1 MRASRRRPG
10 AMLCGLV
17 AAAVWSACGDR
28 ALERCTA
35 AYDAGS
41 YEEAARLC
49 ETAWQKSAEPRA
61 GVIRARAL
69 VRLGQGDQALAWIET
84 LRGTPAEPGS
94 WSVAAA
100 VHAQRGESD
109 RAARAF
115 RTDLPLLTA
124 QGDSAA
130 VARAHYG
137 LFYLAWEDSR
147 YREALEQARLS
158 FVAAGAAADRG
169 AQALAA
175 EALYNVLYLLGDLAG
190 ARRALS
196 LNARLLP
203 PERTAERARLLA
215 NQGNLALDEGRPE
228 LARHDTEQAIE
239 LMDGRGD
246 RRFYRSAYLNLVE
259 ADLDRGDLSSA
270 ERHLAEAWR
279 HAEPDGPPE
288 TALLYF
294 RARLQRARRQP
305 ADAARSLAEA
315 LAGDPVPDWAWE
327 LEHERGHVAEERGD
341 LRTAE
346 QAYERSAAFV
356 EEMRRAIGFDELK
369 AWLLDRKRE
378 PFESLFL
385 LRVRAGRATEALA
398 TVERAKVRSFQDA
411 FLQATAQTP
420 AAPRDVWTAAAE
432 RADALRD
439 LLPAMS
445 ESPAMALVPIERSLA
460 ALRGQRVLVYFEARD
475 EIWMLD
481 VAGGRVHPFRL
492 DATTGQIE
500 LLVDRLLATPDDPAL
515 AESLGAL
522 LLPADLRLSPGST
535 LYIVPDGSLTRLPFA
550 ALRRSDRWLVE
561 DHVLIYGPGVSA
573 LAASGLRDRAAA
585 APPVVLADPRGD
597 LPQAAAEGREV
608 AALLG
613 SAPHLGSAATARALT
628 AGAGAAVLHVAGH
641 AGWGPGGPWLEL
653 ADRHVTPAMIL
664 KARIR
669 PRLVVLASCASAF
682 PAGRG
687 LWGSPGAAFLAA
699 GSDAVLASLGS
710 VEDSAARE
718 LVLRFYREGGATDP
732 AGGLARA
739 QRAFL
744 AAGRPP
750 SMWAPFVLLGHRPF

>member
-1 MRASRRRPG
+1 MRASQRWPG
-10 AMLCGLV
+10 AMLCGLF

-28 ALERCTA
+28 IAERCQD
-35 AYDAGS
+35 AYEDGRF
-41 YEEAARLC
+41 EEAARLC
-49 ETAWQKSAEPRA
+49 ETAWRKSADPRA
-61 GVIRARAL
+61 GVIKARAL
-69 VRLGQGDQALAWIET
+69 VRLGQSDQALAWIET

-100 VHAQRGESD
+100 VYAQRGESEH
-109 RAARAF
+109 AVRAF

-158 FVAAGAAADRG
+158 FVTAGSAADRG

-203 PERTAERARLLA
+203 PEHTAERARLLA

-239 LMDGRGD
+239 LMEGRGD
-246 RRFYRSAYLNLVE
+246 RRFYRSAYLNLLQ
-259 ADLDRGDLSSA
+259 ADLDRGDLDSA
-270 ERHLAEAWR
+270 ERHLAAAWR
-279 HAEPDGPPE
+279 HTEPDGPPE
-288 TALLYF
+288 TALLYY
-294 RARLQRARRQP
+294 RARLQRVRRQP

-315 LAGDPVPDWAWE
+315 LAGDPVPDWVWE

-356 EEMRRAIGFDELK
+356 DEMRRAIGFDELK

-445 ESPAMALVPIERSLA
+445 ESPAMALVPVERSLA

-475 EIWMLD
+475 EIWLLD

-492 DATTGQIE
+492 DASTGQAEI
-500 LLVDRLLATPDDPAL
+500 LVDRLLATPDDPAL
-515 AESLGAL
+515 AETLGGL

-535 LYIVPDGSLTRLPFA
+535 LYVVPDGSLTRLSFA
-550 ALRRSDRWLVE
+550 ALRRGGRWLVE
-561 DHVLIYGPGVSA
+561 DHTLVYGPGVSA
-573 LAASGLRDRAAA
+573 LAASGVRDRAAA
-585 APPVVLADPRGD
+585 APVVLADPRGD

-669 PRLVVLASCASAF
+669 PRLVVLASCASAS

-699 GSDAVLASLGS
+699 GSEAVLASLGS
-710 VEDSAARE
+710 VEDRTARE
-718 LVLRFYREGGATDP
+718 LVLRFYREGGAADP

-744 AAGRPP
+744 ASGRPP
-750 SMWAPFVLLGHRPF
+750 STWAPFVLLGRHPF